1 LHGVSLLEHLQQFG
15 ISLAIL
21 QNLAKQAKINLQQ
34 FAKVTCQNSQ
44 VAIPRCRARI
54 FAHANPTA
62 YPSSRACDSSSRA
75 VEEFSSPSRVTEAR
89 LLLYFFPPP
98 SSRYLRQHRPP
109 SSRVLSTTRRSRGLV
124 PWSFSRTGSSPAGL
138 TLPDLIPASTST
150 DLVLAIDVHRWW
162 FV

>member
-1 LHGVSLLEHLQQFG
+1 MQNIELLRASPTVWYITCHPSKFG
-15 ISLAIL
+15 KTSKN
-21 QNLAKQAKINLQQ
+21 QSPT
-34 FAKVTCQNSQ
+34 VCQSDLPKFSGCL
-44 VAIPRCRARI
+44 PRCRARI

-62 YPSSRACDSSSRA
+62 YPSSRVRDSSSRA